1 MSLDSERRYEEFR
14 VWKRD
19 LEDRCNLVVNKAED
33 EIAEL
38 EDLYRLP
45 GPGEIKV
52 VPSVGGSYAVY
63 CGDFCFQDFWG
74 DGAEGE
80 ATQFA
85 YDLLFLREV
94 LVA

>member
-33 EIAEL
+33 EIADL
-38 EDLYRLP
+38 ENLWALP

-63 CGDFCFQDFWG
+63 CGDQCFESFWG
-74 DGAEGE
+74 DRAEDD
-80 ATQFA
+80 ATRYA
-85 YDLLFLREV
+85 YELLFLREF
-94 LVA
+94 VAA